1 MIYFMLIGCG
11 DKTQDTST
19 TVAEPEAPVLEAA
32 PEPNEEI
39 DITDIVLDSRSGDCG
54 TYIQTSISNVM
65 DVQRDTAFMGT
76 FTVSLDGENCI
87 FTSNAIPNHDFNEAP
102 AQFATPVS
110 EQSLSFTL
118 SQNPSYDLLQRN
130 RLSNHHSYCP
140 PHHKFQPQRGEL
152 EDFGHHNHQQE
163 TYDQTE

>member
-140 PHHKFQPQRGEL
+140 PHHKFQP
-152 EDFGHHNHQQE
+152 
-163 TYDQTE
+163 